1 MNIFDVIIIG
11 AGPSGINVG
20 IACQQ
25 QNRSHLILEKGVL
38 VNSLYHFP
46 TNMTFFSTSK
56 KLEIGEVP
64 FVSHNEKP
72 TRKEA
77 LEYYRRVVERWNL
90 NIKLYQ
96 GVQAMTCKDALYHL
110 KTSKGTYIAR
120 AVVVATGFYDVPNPL
135 KVKGENLPKVKH
147 YYEDPHPYVGQEVLV
162 VGAANSA
169 VDVAL
174 ETWRAGAKVTMVIRG
189 EEISPRV
196 KYWMRPNIINRIK
209 EGSIKAYFESEI
221 LEIQEE
227 AVRIKTPEGQE
238 VLANDFVFAMTGY
251 RPNYSLLDALGLPL
265 SKDEVQQPIFDPST
279 LETPLARV
287 FVTGVVAA
295 GLETSK
301 LYIENTRDDADK
313 IMARLDEVEEPT
325 ASVSLEM

>member
-1 MNIFDVIIIG
+1 MNTLDVIIIG

-38 VNSLYHFP
+38 INSLYHFP

-56 KLEIGEVP
+56 KLEIGDVP
-64 FVSHNEKP
+64 FVSHSEKP

-90 NIKLYQ
+90 NVKLYEA
-96 GVQAMTCKDALYHL
+96 VQKMHHEDGLYHI
-110 KTSKGTYIAR
+110 KTSKDIHASR
-120 AVVVATGFYDVPNPL
+120 AVVVATGFYDIPNPL
-135 KVKGENLPKVKH
+135 NVKGEDLPKVKH
-147 YYEDPHPYVGQEVLV
+147 YYNDPHPYVGQEVLV

-174 ETWRAGAKVTMVIRG
+174 ETWRVGAKVTMVIRG

-196 KYWMRPNIINRIK
+196 KYWIRPNIVNRIK
-209 EGSIKAYFESEI
+209 EGSIKTYFESEV
-221 LEIQEE
+221 LEIQENT
-227 AVRIKTPEGQE
+227 VRIKTPEGE
-238 VLANDFVFAMTGY
+238 RTLSNDFVFAMTGY
-251 RPNYSLLDALGLPL
+251 RPNYPFLNALGLPL
-265 SKDEVQQPIFDPST
+265 SEDEIKQPIFNPET
-279 LETPLARV
+279 LETPLPRV

-295 GLETSK
+295 GLDTSK
-301 LYIENTRDDADK
+301 LYIENTRDDSRK
-313 IMARLDEVEEPT
+313 IMTRLSEVD
-325 ASVSLEM
+325 